1 MKSVPP
7 VNSMLMPHSSSCSE
21 LFEPSRSAERTLCEQ
36 IRVGISQGEPTETV
50 AALAS
55 QCYDTHIMKHLEQE
69 KMLME
74 ALPAE
79 DQLKKRA
86 YNKHKRLRSL
96 KKKLRTLPKRKDVTL
111 SLIEEELQ
119 GHLSFETRELFP
131 HLDACV
137 SDETWEQVEQS

>member
-1 MKSVPP
+1 
-7 VNSMLMPHSSSCSE
+7 MPHSSSCSE
-21 LFEPSRSAERTLCEQ
+21 LFAPSRSAERILCEQ
-36 IRVGISQGEPTETV
+36 IRAGISQGEATETV

-55 QCYDTHIMKHLEQE
+55 QCYDTYILQHLKQE
-69 KMLME
+69 EMLME
-74 ALPAE
+74 ALPEE
-79 DQLKKRA
+79 DQLKKKA

-131 HLDACV
+131 HLDAYI
-137 SDETWEQVEQS
+137 SEETWEELGQC